1 VDDRQAGDEKRDH
14 HDNLNDVVRGNAK
27 SAAVIGLARSVG
39 VPDLNNSAY
48 QDKQNAKES
57 QES

>member
-1 VDDRQAGDEKRDH
+1 MDDCQAGDENGDQR
-14 HDNLNDVVRGNAK
+14 DNLNDVVRSNAK

-39 VPDLNNSAY
+39 VPNLNNSAY
-48 QDKQNAKES
+48 QHKQNAKKP